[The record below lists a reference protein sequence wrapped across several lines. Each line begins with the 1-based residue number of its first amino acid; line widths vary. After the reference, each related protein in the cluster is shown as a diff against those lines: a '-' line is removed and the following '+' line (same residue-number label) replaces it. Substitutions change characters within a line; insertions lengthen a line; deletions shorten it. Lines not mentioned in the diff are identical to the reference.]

1 MKLSVC
7 VLFLGCLLVLA
18 AAIPAEDEEDLQG
31 LLTELEDMVDQIGE
45 LQEVGMEN
53 RSLSWKVCRDKC
65 IRRKEGTTSSCS
77 KQCKP
82 KGKK

>member
-7 VLFLGCLLVLA
+7 VFFLGCLLVLA

-45 LQEVGMEN
+45 LQEVDMEK
-53 RSLSWKVCRDKC
+53 RESWKVCRDKC
-65 IRRKEGTTSSCS
+65 VRRKGGSTSSCT
-77 KQCKP
+77 KKCRKN
-82 KGKK
+82 GKK